1 MDETP
6 ITDNQTPEVP
16 KKEETIAAAPVKE
29 DKVPTYNKKSIRLIA
44 VLVIGGVVLGSILSS
59 IFITET
65 NNKIQEY
72 SDYLSELFGGEIP
85 PFFHVRITPLTT
97 SEIILPTLGVVIVC
111 ISMFLLI
118 GLIAVY
124 FKVYAK
130 TKSKYIL
137 GLFFVLIPLFIESI
151 FLVYTLRQLFTLPV
165 LQAFPPGPG
174 PMIGFEWGG
183 LGQVLVIISI
193 FESIGL
199 SILLYLSNE

>member
-6 ITDNQTPEVP
+6 VTPI
-16 KKEETIAAAPVKE
+16 KEEQI
-29 DKVPTYNKKSIRLIA
+29 PTYNLKAIRLI
-44 VLVIGGVVLGSILSS
+44 VLLIAGGVILGSVLSS

-65 NNKIQEY
+65 NAQIKEY
-72 SDYLSELFGGEIP
+72 ADYLSELFGGQIP
-85 PFFHVRITPLTT
+85 PFVNVRITPLTT

-118 GLIAVY
+118 GLVAVY

-151 FLVYTLRQLFTLPV
+151 FLVYTLRQLFSLPFI
-165 LQAFPPGPG
+165 QTFPLGPG
-174 PMIGFEWGG
+174 PLIGFEWGG
-183 LGQVLVIISI
+183 LGQILVIVSI

-199 SILLYLSNE
+199 CILLYLSNE

>member
-1 MDETP
+1 MEETP
-6 ITDNQTPEVP
+6 IIDNQIPEAP
-16 KKEETIAAAPVKE
+16 KKEETIAAAPIKE
-29 DKVPTYNKKSIRLIA
+29 DKIPTYNKKSIRLI
-44 VLVIGGVVLGSILSS
+44 VMLVIGGTVLGLILSS

-65 NNKIQEY
+65 NAQIQEY
-72 SDYLSELFGGEIP
+72 ADYLSELFGGEIP
-85 PFFHVRITPLTT
+85 PFINVRITPLTT
-97 SEIILPTLGVVIVC
+97 SEIILPTLGVMIVC

-124 FKVYAK
+124 LKVYAK

-151 FLVYTLRQLFTLPV
+151 FLVYALRQLFILPV
-165 LQAFPPGPG
+165 LQAFPRGPG

-183 LGQVLVIISI
+183 LGQILVIVSI

>member
-6 ITDNQTPEVP
+6 AAPI
-16 KKEETIAAAPVKE
+16 KEEKIPS
-29 DKVPTYNKKSIRLIA
+29 YNKKAIRLIV
-44 VLVIGGVVLGSILSS
+44 VLLTGGVILGLILSS

-65 NNKIQEY
+65 NTKIKEY
-72 SDYLSELFGGEIP
+72 ADYLSELFGGNIP
-85 PFFHVRITPLTT
+85 PFINIRITPLTT

-118 GLIAVY
+118 GLLAVY

-151 FLVYTLRQLFTLPV
+151 FLVYAMRQLFAFPV
-165 LQAFPPGPG
+165 LSTLPPGPG
-174 PMIGFEWGG
+174 LRESIGFEWGG
-183 LGQVLVIISI
+183 LGQILVIVSI

>member
-1 MDETP
+1 MDEAPITP
-6 ITDNQTPEVP
+6 I
-16 KKEETIAAAPVKE
+16 KEEKM
-29 DKVPTYNKKSIRLIA
+29 PTYNKKAIRLIG
-44 VLVIGGVVLGSILSS
+44 VMITGGIVLGLILSS

-72 SDYLSELFGGEIP
+72 ADEIAELFGGNIP
-85 PFFHVRITPLTT
+85 PFINIRITPLTT
-97 SEIILPTLGVVIVC
+97 TEIILPTLGVVIVC

-130 TKSKYIL
+130 TKSKYIF

-151 FLVYTLRQLFTLPV
+151 FLVYALRQLF
-165 LQAFPPGPG
+165 AFPIIPALPPGPRIG
-174 PMIGFEWGG
+174 ESIGFEWGG
-183 LGQVLVIISI
+183 LGQILVIISI